1 MSPLDSK
8 PEKPLNNYTLN
19 LSRGKTA
26 VIGGISYL
34 GIIVLGIYAEFF
46 IRMPLIIPND
56 AVTTLQ
62 NLQTSE
68 TLFRL
73 SIVSDIIMI
82 ILDITVAW
90 VLYVLLKEVNK
101 SLTLLT
107 VWLRLIHAAVYAAV
121 IMTLVFIALLI
132 NGNEYFSGVSNG
144 NLILLLRDAHSYG
157 YDLGLVF
164 FGLHCVLL
172 GYLITQSGF
181 MPKLIGFLMSVAG
194 VVYLIGSFTRFLAPD
209 YVETIAPI
217 YVVALV
223 AELSLAVW
231 LLIKGGSVSKKQ

>member
-1 MSPLDSK
+1 MTTSTPM
-8 PEKPLNNYTLN
+8 
-19 LSRGKTA
+19 LSQKNVA
-26 VIGGISYL
+26 IIGGISYL
-34 GIIVLGIYAEFF
+34 GIIVLGIFAEFF
-46 IRMPLIIPND
+46 VRMQLIIPND
-56 AVTTLQ
+56 ANATLK
-62 NLQTSE
+62 NLQASE
-68 TLFRL
+68 SLFRL
-73 SIVSDIIMI
+73 SIASDIIMI

-90 VLYVLLKEVNK
+90 VLYVLLREVNK
-101 SLTLLT
+101 SLALLA
-107 VWLRLIHAAVYAAV
+107 VWLRLIHAAVYAGI

-132 NGNEYFSGVSNG
+132 TGDEYFPGINNG

-172 GYLITQSGF
+172 GYLITLSGF
-181 MPKLIGFLMSVAG
+181 IPKLIGFLMSAAG

-209 YVETIAPI
+209 YVETVAPV

-231 LLIKGGSVSKKQ
+231 LLIKGKVNEDLSA